1 MQYLA
6 IFLMVYGVFLL
17 ACFLFQFP
25 FLYRMGKVKIM
36 VKLMGK
42 TGFNIML
49 IVVGLGVLILGI
61 ILY

>member
-1 MQYLA
+1 
-6 IFLMVYGVFLL
+6 MVYGVFLL